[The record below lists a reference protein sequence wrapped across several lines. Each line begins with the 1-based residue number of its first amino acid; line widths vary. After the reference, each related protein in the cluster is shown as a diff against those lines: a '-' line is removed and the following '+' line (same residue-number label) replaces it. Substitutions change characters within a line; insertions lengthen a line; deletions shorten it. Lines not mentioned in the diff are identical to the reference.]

1 MITVLYFVVSSN
13 IMLLLYTAGLY
24 LIFIGLYSLLNDAD
38 IYIGF
43 LWVIDLGVGLVFFI
57 FMLHFTSFLH
67 HKTQFNIVSKLSS
80 IAPIAY
86 LGFICY
92 FYSFA
97 SPADNSLNSDLSKT
111 WFFHMTYIDYYQVFF
126 SHEISELNLLRE
138 SYFLLN
144 TFEFFAI
151 NFSLFFGLIAAILMY
166 FNIQRIFNY
175 LNFSQ
180 IKELRTLDSVESG
193 FFIRNQNFITQ
204 QNTPQVVR
212 VWSKNKL

>member
-1 MITVLYFVVSSN
+1 
-13 IMLLLYTAGLY
+13 ML
-24 LIFIGLYSLLNDAD
+24 IGLYALVNDAD

-67 HKTQFNIVSKLSS
+67 HKTQFSINTKLFLVSAISYVSLCLFLYLVSFNSDSS
-80 IAPIAY
+80 ID
-86 LGFICY
+86 G
-92 FYSFA
+92 
-97 SPADNSLNSDLSKT
+97 DLNKT
-111 WFFHMTYIDYYQVFF
+111 WFFHVNYLDYYAIFN

-138 SYFLLN
+138 SYFVLN
-144 TFEFFAI
+144 TFEFYAI

-166 FNIQRIFNY
+166 FLIQKIFNY

-180 IKELRTLDSVESG
+180 INDMNLLNNIDSS
-193 FFIRNQNFITQ
+193 FFIRNQSFITQ

-212 VWSKNKL
+212 IWSKNRTK

>member
-1 MITVLYFVVSSN
+1 
-13 IMLLLYTAGLY
+13 MLLLYTAGLY
-24 LIFIGLYSLLNDAD
+24 LVLIGMYSMLNDAD

-67 HKTQFNIVSKLSS
+67 HKTQFNISTKLLVSSS
-80 IAPIAY
+80 LIY
-86 LGFICY
+86 LILCGFLYINS
-92 FYSFA
+92 YS
-97 SPADNSLNSDLSKT
+97 SDSTSNGDLLKT
-111 WFFHMTYIDYYQVFF
+111 WMFHVNFLDYYSILN
-126 SHEISELNLLRE
+126 SHEISELNLLRD
-138 SYFLLN
+138 SYFMLN
-144 TFEFFAI
+144 SFEFFAI

-166 FNIQRIFNY
+166 FMIQKIFSY

-180 IKELRTLDSVESG
+180 IKDVNIFTNIDSG

-212 VWSKNKL
+212 IWSKNRTK